1 MDVVILAVIQIQH
14 LLDLLQGEADAASP
28 QDQLQPGAIARVIDP
43 RLALAGR
50 GQQTLVLIE
59 AQGARGGA
67 ELTAQVPD
75 GIGAV
80 IVSGRHA
87 SSIT

>member
-14 LLDLLQGEADAASP
+14 VLDLLQGEADTASP
-28 QDQLQPGAIARVIDP
+28 QDQLEPGAVAAVIDP
-43 RLALAGR
+43 RLALAR
-50 GQQTLVLIE
+50 RSQQALVLIE
-59 AQGARGGA
+59 AQGPRGGP
-67 ELTAQVPD
+67 ELAAQVPD

-80 IVSGRHA
+80 IISGRHA